1 MRPTNDRK
9 NIPIVFHFLY
19 QILKLEKETII
30 DMYNELNECLGFVER
45 ALDMRDSEIAIL
57 KGDIETFELD

>member
-1 MRPTNDRK
+1 MLPSRSIRK
-9 NIPIVFHFLY
+9 LVLNKDC
-19 QILKLEKETII
+19 KLEKKTII
-30 DMYNELNECLGFVER
+30 DMYNELNEYLGFIER

>member
-1 MRPTNDRK
+1 MLSSRSIRK
-9 NIPIVFHFLY
+9 LVLNKDC
-19 QILKLEKETII
+19 KLEKETII
-30 DMYNELNECLGFVER
+30 DMYNELNEYLGFIER

>member
-1 MRPTNDRK
+1 MK
-9 NIPIVFHFLY
+9 IC
-19 QILKLEKETII
+19 QLKCEETVKTPR
-30 DMYNELNECLGFVER
+30 DQGGNECLGFVER

>member
-1 MRPTNDRK
+1 MNFPYLDK
-9 NIPIVFHFLY
+9 DC
-19 QILKLEKETII
+19 KLEKETII
-30 DMYNELNECLGFVER
+30 DMYNELNEYLGFVER

>member
-1 MRPTNDRK
+1 MLSSRSIRK
-9 NIPIVFHFLY
+9 LVLNKY
-19 QILKLEKETII
+19 CKLEKETII
-30 DMYNELNECLGFVER
+30 DMYNELNEYLGFVER

>member
-1 MRPTNDRK
+1 MLSSRSIRK
-9 NIPIVFHFLY
+9 LVLNKY
-19 QILKLEKETII
+19 CKLEKETII
-30 DMYNELNECLGFVER
+30 DMYNELNEYLGFIER

>member
-1 MRPTNDRK
+1 MLSSRSIRK
-9 NIPIVFHFLY
+9 LVLNKDC
-19 QILKLEKETII
+19 KLEKETII
-30 DMYNELNECLGFVER
+30 DMYNELNEYLGFVER

>member
-1 MRPTNDRK
+1 MLSSRSIRK
-9 NIPIVFHFLY
+9 LVLNKY
-19 QILKLEKETII
+19 CKLEKETII
-30 DMYNELNECLGFVER
+30 DMYNELNECLGFIER